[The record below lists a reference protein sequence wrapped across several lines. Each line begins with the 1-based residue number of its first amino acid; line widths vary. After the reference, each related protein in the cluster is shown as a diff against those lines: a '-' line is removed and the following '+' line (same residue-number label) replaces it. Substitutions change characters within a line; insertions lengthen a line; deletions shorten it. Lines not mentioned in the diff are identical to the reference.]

1 MVNAFLFLLSQL
13 QIIIGIRFLNKLVR
27 NKETPNEQ
35 KQQSEFTAYCFKMKA
50 MKKTAIEFAVA
61 SLFATGENKNTLA
74 SNLKGYCQERE
85 VH

>member
-1 MVNAFLFLLSQL
+1 M
-13 QIIIGIRFLNKLVR
+13 I
-27 NKETPNEQ
+27 
-35 KQQSEFTAYCFKMKA
+35 
-50 MKKTAIEFAVA
+50 AIEFAVA

>member
-1 MVNAFLFLLSQL
+1 M
-13 QIIIGIRFLNKLVR
+13 LNKLIR

-35 KQQSEFTAYCFKMKA
+35 KQQSEFTAYCFKMNA

-74 SNLKGYCQERE
+74 SNLKGCCQERE
-85 VH
+85 VN